1 MKGSIIYNRLLREK
15 KLGFDYEQ
23 ISNGD
28 KIKFLYLKEPNPV
41 KDSVISIR
49 NALPS
54 EFGLDGYIDYDKQF
68 VKAFLDP
75 VKVVLDCIGWK
86 AKRTSSLE
94 RFFG

>member
-1 MKGSIIYNRLLREK
+1 M
-15 KLGFDYEQ
+15 GFDYEQ
-23 ISNGD
+23 ISDGD

-41 KDSVISIR
+41 RDSVISIG
-49 NALPS
+49 NVLPS

-75 VKVVLDCIGWK
+75 IKTILDCIGWK
-86 AKRTSSLE
+86 VKRTSSLE